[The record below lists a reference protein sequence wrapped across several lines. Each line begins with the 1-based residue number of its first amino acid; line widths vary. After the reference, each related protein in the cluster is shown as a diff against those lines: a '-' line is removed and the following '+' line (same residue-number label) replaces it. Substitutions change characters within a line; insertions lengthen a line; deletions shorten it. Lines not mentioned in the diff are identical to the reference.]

1 MTNNDV
7 LRTLRYALELD
18 PNTLLALF
26 AEARELVSAQQL
38 AAFLKD
44 DHEPGFLPLP
54 DAALACFLDGLIVK
68 YRGPREPAADE
79 KPPALS
85 NNRILHALKIALS
98 LRDVDL
104 LSIMQLS
111 GVTISKSELTA
122 LFRRPEHRN
131 YQPCGDQFLRQFLR
145 GLGAWHR
152 SGQPRA

>member
-26 AEARELVSAQQL
+26 AQAREPVSAQQL
-38 AAFLKD
+38 AAYLKD

-54 DAALACFLDGLIVK
+54 DAGLGCFLDGLIVK
-68 YRGPREPAADE
+68 YRGPREPSADE
-79 KPPALS
+79 KPPVLS
-85 NNRILHALKIALS
+85 NNRILQALKIALS

-104 LSIMQLS
+104 LNIMQLS
-111 GVTISKSELTA
+111 GVTLSKSELTA

-131 YQPCGDQFLRQFLR
+131 FQPCGDQFLRQFLR

-152 SGQPRA
+152 SGQPRT